1 MLHAA
6 AGQKRTVQIVGRTFV
21 QRKWKTKSCTQG
33 SASSRDLCE
42 RLQCVLCV
50 RRPMLSASLSLCVS
64 RARSLSLCLARALSL
79 PPCVRLRRSVPARL
93 CIWRTAHRSLRV
105 LTRRLLSAALL
116 LIVVVACRA
125 DLSERCARLRLHS
138 QTVLEDVFSDAPGVR
153 ASMTCTKRTYVCVVT
168 ADDQRPL
175 YARELE
181 L

>member
-1 MLHAA
+1 MCFVCAA
-6 AGQKRTVQIVGRTFV
+6 AHAV
-21 QRKWKTKSCTQG
+21 C
-33 SASSRDLCE
+33 L
-42 RLQCVLCV
+42 
-50 RRPMLSASLSLCVS
+50 
-64 RARSLSLCLARALSL
+64 SLSLCLARALSL